1 MHLFV
6 ARGNLIVHQ
15 NQKVMDKQ
23 KDPQITPDDLLK
35 AENAFLKLKLGLEHG
50 MQMEETS
57 TLSPEIENQWLKSVY
72 AFEQQYKDAK
82 RIKLYDYIGKPAF
95 KKWNALT
102 AEQIKEELQRLRLI
116 MGRNSI
122 QLDCICEYDDA
133 TIYRFVTEEL
143 FQHEM
148 DDMRIPGM
156 TCHYT
161 YEEFHPNHDY
171 DLRRETTDFINS
183 LFAKVWNEDYD
194 AISLAKSVVFGGKE
208 HTRKSISAIVMA
220 FQEVHRPLEINK
232 LDITDVTLH
241 SGLINANVR
250 AMIDICGEMQNG
262 EAVRYTGVCSFSFV
276 RDDNFWQIS
285 GFFVPGF

>member
-1 MHLFV
+1 
-6 ARGNLIVHQ
+6 
-15 NQKVMDKQ
+15 MDKQ
-23 KDPQITPDDLLK
+23 KDPQITPNDLLK

-50 MQMEETS
+50 MQMEESS

-82 RIKLYDYIGKPAF
+82 RIKVYDYIGRPPF
-95 KKWNALT
+95 TKWHRLDARKIR
-102 AEQIKEELQRLRLI
+102 QELERLRSV
-116 MGRNSI
+116 MSRNSI
-122 QLDCICEYDDA
+122 ELDSICEYDDA

-143 FQHEM
+143 FEHEM

-171 DLRRETTDFINS
+171 DLRRETTDFLNS
-183 LFAKVWNEDYD
+183 LFTKVWNEDYD
-194 AISLAKSVVFGGKE
+194 AISLANNVAFRGKE
-208 HTRKSISAIVMA
+208 HSRKSVSSIVTA
-220 FQEVHRPLEINK
+220 FQEVHRPLQIK
-232 LDITDVTLH
+232 TLDITDVTIH

-250 AMIDICGEMQNG
+250 ASVDICGEMKSG
-262 EAVRYTGVCSFSFV
+262 EAVRYTGVCSFSFI